1 MLIKTRVISGRW
13 VFLLAITQVAIV
25 PFICFGIDPNPA
37 ESLPRTKKITFQNG
51 VDQYSGTIDTEI
63 WALAPSTFLESNPN
77 ASSDADNDGGESQ
90 VLIRFDGIIGDGA
103 KQIPKGARIRS
114 ARMLVSAFD
123 QGSTVNLHRMLVPF
137 SPSATWNSMVDGV
150 SADGCEASRH
160 KDSFTFGKIAANS
173 STIVF
178 DVTDTIQAWS
188 SGQANL
194 GWVFINT
201 AGNGWD
207 FYASEFEDIK
217 QRPQLVIEY
226 EIISDSTKLTQKT
239 KERDTDEPVSKL
251 AVEK

>member
-1 MLIKTRVISGRW
+1 MPIQFKVSDRWIRLIVCICVTVLS
-13 VFLLAITQVAIV
+13 VVAN
-25 PFICFGIDPNPA
+25 GIDPVVA
-37 ESLPRTKKITFQNG
+37 KLRLHSTKITFQNG
-51 VDQYSGTIDTEI
+51 VDQYVGTVDTEI
-63 WALAPSTFLESNPN
+63 WALAPTTFLESNPN

-90 VLIRFDGIIGDGA
+90 VLIRFDDILGDGP
-103 KQIPKGARIRS
+103 KKIPMGARIVF
-114 ARMLVSAFD
+114 ARMVVSAFD

-137 SPSATWNSMVDGV
+137 TSSATWNSMIDGV

-178 DVTDTIQAWS
+178 DVTDTVQAWS
-188 SGQANL
+188 SGQANH

-217 QRPQLVIEY
+217 QRPQLVVEY
-226 EIISDSTKLTQKT
+226 EPISIS
-239 KERDTDEPVSKL
+239 PAI
-251 AVEK
+251 AVN

>member
-1 MLIKTRVISGRW
+1 MPIENRVSGRW
-13 VFLLAITQVAIV
+13 VFLLSIIQVAIV
-25 PFICFGIDPNPA
+25 PLICVGIDPIQAKP
-37 ESLPRTKKITFQNG
+37 PTRTTKIAFQNG
-51 VDQYSGTIDTEI
+51 VDRYAGTVDTEI
-63 WALAPSTFLESNPN
+63 WALAPTTFLESNPN

-90 VLIRFDGIIGDGA
+90 VLIRFDRILGDGA

-173 STIVF
+173 SSIVF
-178 DVTDTIQAWS
+178 DVTDTVQAWS
-188 SGQANL
+188 SGQANH

-226 EIISDSTKLTQKT
+226 EIISDSTKLSQKT

>member
-1 MLIKTRVISGRW
+1 MRIQSRGIGCW
-13 VFLLAITQVAIV
+13 VFVLVSIQCALV
-25 PFICFGIDPNPA
+25 PFVSYGTDPARPK
-37 ESLPRTKKITFQNG
+37 SPSRTTKISFQNG
-51 VDQYSGTIDTEI
+51 VDRYAGTVDTEI
-63 WALAPSTFLESNPN
+63 WALAPTTFLESNPN

-90 VLIRFDGIIGDGA
+90 VLIRFDNIIGNGP
-103 KQIPKGARIRS
+103 KQVPKGTRIVS
-114 ARMLVSAFD
+114 ARMFVSAFD
-123 QGSTVNLHRMLVPF
+123 QGTTVNLHRMLVPF

-173 STIVF
+173 SMIVF
-178 DVTDTIQAWS
+178 DVTDTVQAWA
-188 SGQANL
+188 SGQANH

-226 EIISDSTKLTQKT
+226 ETVSDA
-239 KERDTDEPVSKL
+239 RVA
-251 AVEK
+251 AVR